1 MSKENK
7 RQGLQ
12 VHIGNTLDDM
22 GRRFIDAW
30 HRAERGEL
38 TEDKAER
45 HVGFEDFDTFSRVI
59 TPKRL
64 EMLRHVHR
72 HPCRSI
78 RALAMA
84 LGRDYRRVHEDV
96 ETLVRAGL
104 LDRDDSG
111 LHADYDTVKMETSF
125 AL

>member
-7 RQGLQ
+7 RQDLQ

-38 TEDKAER
+38 TEDNAER

-64 EMLRHVHR
+64 E
-72 HPCRSI
+72 
-78 RALAMA
+78 
-84 LGRDYRRVHEDV
+84 
-96 ETLVRAGL
+96 L
-104 LDRDDSG
+104 LDDSG